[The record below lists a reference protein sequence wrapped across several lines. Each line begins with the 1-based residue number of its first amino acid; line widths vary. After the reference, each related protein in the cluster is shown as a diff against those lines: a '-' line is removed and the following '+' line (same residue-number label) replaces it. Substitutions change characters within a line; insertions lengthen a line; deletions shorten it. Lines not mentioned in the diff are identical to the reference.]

1 MWLGE
6 GWALRA
12 LALLLLG
19 SSAGWGSESPDR
31 DCCEPL
37 YPFIPPPTESTT
49 TTTTTTTT
57 RTTTTPRTQPTTVR
71 RTPPPLTTTTTTTTT
86 VRPYIPPPTR
96 KPPITTVVFIPPGR
110 DNMMPLFLNG
120 VQCYRSKIFHIHTHL
135 FSIGWTHFMTK
146 AIHIA
151 LLILRLFGGFFH
163 LTWMFIKII
172 EK

>member
-49 TTTTTTTT
+49 TTTTSTTTPPRRTTRTPPTTT
-57 RTTTTPRTQPTTVR
+57 RRTLPPLTTTR
-71 RTPPPLTTTTTTTTT
+71 TTTTTTTTT
-86 VRPYIPPPTR
+86 TTATTRPYVQPPTR
-96 KPPITTVVFIPPGR
+96 RPSITTVVFIPPGR
-110 DNMMPLFLNG
+110 ALPLDPNHVNLFVSPLNFNLSNQNKLG
-120 VQCYRSKIFHIHTHL
+120 TRKVPPDIPNR
-135 FSIGWTHFMTK
+135 
-146 AIHIA
+146 
-151 LLILRLFGGFFH
+151 
-163 LTWMFIKII
+163 
-172 EK
+172 